1 MAVHATVRRVVPIDE
16 TTTDQQFSPLVLFD
30 HLVARESVTDRK
42 GRGPACRTAIGVATT
57 DQEMIDADLDGW
69 ILFVAHRALTT
80 IGVERDCGV
89 SSTRSAADDMGYSRD
104 RGPAEA
110 GPAFRPVGGRFGR
123 SSSGGTVR
131 RRTVAGSSAGSAV
144 TNVVENTLSAPEIH
158 HNRGEP
164 VTPWC
169 DQADSGKHMCVYM
182 RRCVH
187 VVGAAAMSC

>member
-1 MAVHATVRRVVPIDE
+1 MPVQATVRRVVPIYE

-42 GRGPACRTAIGVATT
+42 GRGPACRTAIGVAAT
-57 DQEMIDADLDGW
+57 DQEMIDADLFRR
-69 ILFVAHRALTT
+69 ILFVAHRALTA
-80 IGVERDCGV
+80 IGVERACGV

-131 RRTVAGSSAGSAV
+131 RRTVAGSSAGRLAMILLTFSQRTDRGLSCQSRRRIIFPTRSEVIWLFGVGDAAWRYLRGPS
-144 TNVVENTLSAPEIH
+144 TL
-158 HNRGEP
+158 
-164 VTPWC
+164 
-169 DQADSGKHMCVYM
+169 
-182 RRCVH
+182 
-187 VVGAAAMSC
+187 